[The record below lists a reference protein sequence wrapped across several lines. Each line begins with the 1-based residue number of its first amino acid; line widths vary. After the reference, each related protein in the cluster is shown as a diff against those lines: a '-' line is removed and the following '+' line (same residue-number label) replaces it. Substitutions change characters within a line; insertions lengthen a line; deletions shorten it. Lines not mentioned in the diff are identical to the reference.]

1 MNHDTMSHDS
11 GNSYLLFRNLLLL
24 VLSLHSCQI
33 LIEAFSGVTMT
44 KQSNKE
50 YSKGYQLDEIGV
62 KTEIECL
69 QRCLENCRCLSF
81 ELCNSTICMLKS
93 SSNSSKVKP
102 STQCDY
108 FEFKQVQ
115 SNVTKHANL
124 IINYRPFSINGSFCT
139 ETRPVCFLVKANKPE
154 EKMAHDLSTSTKKL
168 IWSFV

>member
-50 YSKGYQLDEIGV
+50 YSKGYELDEIGE
-62 KTEIECL
+62 KTEIQCL

-108 FEFKQVQ
+108 FEFKQV
-115 SNVTKHANL
+115 
-124 IINYRPFSINGSFCT
+124 
-139 ETRPVCFLVKANKPE
+139 
-154 EKMAHDLSTSTKKL
+154 
-168 IWSFV
+168 